1 MREDEADPFPEG
13 RDGTAVRYTE
23 RLWAPLWLWLLV
35 TGLVGLL
42 AVAYGAAYGV
52 GVGAVGM
59 VAGTLLC
66 WIGLVVWSPLVR
78 VDDRVLRA
86 GRARLPLKYTGE
98 PELLNGELMRDA
110 LRNGDART
118 FVLRRPWTNRGGI
131 CVAVTDDDDP
141 HPRWLVASK
150 RPQRLADAVRAAR
163 AQLGH
168 ADPAE

>member
-35 TGLVGLL
+35 AGLVGLL

-66 WIGLVVWSPLVR
+66 WIGLVAWSPLVR

-98 PELLNGELMRDA
+98 PELLSGELMRDA